1 MKKESDII
9 QASLTT
15 FRVAEALKH
24 LEGAGVTELAAHLGL
39 PKSTVHYHLQT
50 LMEAEFIVAD
60 DDEYR
65 IGLRFLDFGEFV
77 RDRVELLGAAEPA
90 LRKLAEE
97 TGEIASLM
105 VEEHGRGV
113 YVAREKSEGAV
124 QTSFHTGKRVPLHQ
138 TSAGKAIL
146 AFTPRE
152 RVEEIIDR
160 HGLPGKTPNTIS
172 DGDRLFET
180 LDEIRERGYA
190 YDDEEWHRGL
200 RCIAAPIRDMDDQAI
215 GAVSVAAP
223 LSRTR
228 GDRYRRDLPD
238 AVLSTANV
246 IELNMEYS

>member
-1 MKKESDII
+1 MKDETTVI
-9 QASLTT
+9 QASITT
-15 FRVAEALKH
+15 LRVAEALKH
-24 LEGAGVTELAAHLGL
+24 LEGARVTELAAHLDL
-39 PKSTVHYHLQT
+39 PKSTIHYHLQT
-50 LMEAEFIVAD
+50 LMKAEFIVAD
-60 DDEYR
+60 GDEYR

-77 RDRVELLGAAEPA
+77 RDRVELLGSAESE

-113 YVAREKSEGAV
+113 YVAREESESAV
-124 QTSFHTGKRVPLHQ
+124 RTSFHTGKRVLLSQ
-138 TSAGKAIL
+138 TAAGKAIL
-146 AFTPRE
+146 AFTPHE
-152 RVEEIIDR
+152 RVEEILDR
-160 HGLPGKTPNTIS
+160 HGLEGKTRNTITE
-172 DGDRLFET
+172 RNYLVEV

-200 RCIAAPIRDMDDQAI
+200 RCVAAPIRDMDDRAV

-228 GDRYRRDLPD
+228 GERYKRDLPE

-246 IELNMEYS
+246 IELNMQYS